1 MTKSDHVWRPKATG
15 NGSGDRASQTLLSSR
30 LALLNQMPRI
40 PSSRSP
46 AQKRQTARIQAP
58 RTAHR
63 RSLPITE
70 DEQAEIL
77 RLKAKVKDLQ
87 RELRN
92 ERKRVKRVKAVCLR
106 GVRHMEDKEKTRTR
120 VPKEDGEVERL
131 EKKVIEVEGHLEEQ
145 KKYTETFRKKV
156 SRFPEQKQRAVEK
169 TLRKS
174 KSHIHES
181 PMQIRTKSGRISTPA
196 RKIIRDLVLHH
207 KVSTAQVGGVL
218 SAVTNTSE
226 QKKVSIRSSRRVVQE
241 VGVGNQLRVA
251 GEVQKAVGKRIIL
264 IGK

>member
-46 AQKRQTARIQAP
+46 AQKRQTARIQAL

-87 RELRN
+87 WELSEIDNNSNRVHPMPPCWWATMP
-92 ERKRVKRVKAVCLR
+92 RKASVMAAFGMDL
-106 GVRHMEDKEKTRTR
+106 T
-120 VPKEDGEVERL
+120 
-131 EKKVIEVEGHLEEQ
+131 
-145 KKYTETFRKKV
+145 
-156 SRFPEQKQRAVEK
+156 
-169 TLRKS
+169 
-174 KSHIHES
+174 IHA
-181 PMQIRTKSGRISTPA
+181 PMTPC
-196 RKIIRDLVLHH
+196 
-207 KVSTAQVGGVL
+207 SW
-218 SAVTNTSE
+218 
-226 QKKVSIRSSRRVVQE
+226 
-241 VGVGNQLRVA
+241 
-251 GEVQKAVGKRIIL
+251 
-264 IGK
+264 